1 MAEMRP
7 SRSCCP
13 AVITGGVGRG
23 ESTAMLKRT
32 RAGESQRDEAVA
44 QALAV
49 LKRRAADI
57 VAELDS
63 LEQDEAMILADRE
76 KIQAQLRLLGVDDSN
91 TASDTLPRR

>member
-1 MAEMRP
+1 
-7 SRSCCP
+7 
-13 AVITGGVGRG
+13 
-23 ESTAMLKRT
+23 MLKRT